1 VQTPFRYVPDTVVSP
16 EPHTLYR
23 RHDPDTS
30 RQAAESIQ
38 PHLTEIQKQVLHLIE
53 LAGFKGL
60 TDEELSE
67 IYGTAGSTART
78 RRAELAKQGL
88 VVEAKEKRM
97 LRSGQQGRV
106 WIAAT
111 QAKGYQACLL

>member
-1 VQTPFRYVPDTVVSP
+1 MQTPIRYVPDTVVSP

-38 PHLTEIQKQVLHLIE
+38 PHLTEIQAQVLHLIK
-53 LAGFKGL
+53 LAGLRGL
-60 TDEELSE
+60 TDEELSQQ
-67 IYGTAGSTART
+67 YGTHGSTART
-78 RRAELAKQGL
+78 RRAELAKRGL
-88 VVEAKEKRM
+88 VVEAKQKRM
-97 LRSGQQGRV
+97 LRSGQMGRV

-111 QAKGYQACLL
+111 EEKGYQPCLL